1 MGRNSNDLSGTFQ
14 VKLIQVQA
22 VYKIECNSDRIDTPN
37 RKDMVLFLGT
47 VTLWSPNVKE
57 PLVKMLCHGSGTR
70 SIAVD
75 QSGRSV

>member
-1 MGRNSNDLSGTFQ
+1 MKYVASPPCVND
-14 VKLIQVQA
+14 I
-22 VYKIECNSDRIDTPN
+22 
-37 RKDMVLFLGT
+37 VLVVGT

-75 QSGRSV
+75 QSGKSV